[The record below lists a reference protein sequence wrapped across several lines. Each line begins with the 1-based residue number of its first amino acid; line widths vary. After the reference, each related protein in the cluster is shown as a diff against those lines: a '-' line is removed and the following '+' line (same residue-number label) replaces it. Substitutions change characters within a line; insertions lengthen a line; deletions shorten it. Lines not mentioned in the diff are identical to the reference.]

1 MVNVQFFYTDDC
13 NLIGF
18 EVEGHAEYAPYGEDI
33 VCAAL
38 SVLAQTAVLGLQYH
52 LAEPP
57 DFTIQDGF
65 VRCFLAQELSRQ
77 DRDNAKILME
87 TMRLGVET
95 IQKSYPRNVKV
106 FKRRWTA

>member
-1 MVNVQFFYTDDC
+1 MVNVQFFY
-13 NLIGF
+13 NEQGEIIGF

-38 SVLAQTAVLGLQYH
+38 SVLAQTTVLGLQYH
-52 LAEPP
+52 LPEPP
-57 DFTIQDGF
+57 DFKISDGF
-65 VRCFLAQELSRQ
+65 VRCFLPERLKQRDQE
-77 DRDNAKILME
+77 NAKIIVE
-87 TMRLGVET
+87 TMRLGMET